1 MNEHGSPGAGH
12 TAPEGGSKAV
22 SLDSGHVVG
31 DGGIPEQFQE
41 RFENPG
47 LPPHQP
53 RHADVDPKA
62 AKRAERQVLFFFTL
76 SIVGTIAFV
85 IAYFAIDKETMFF
98 LPFVGNVNLLHTVI
112 GVGMG
117 LSLLGI
123 GLGAV
128 HWAKTLM
135 PDTEVVEERHPMR
148 SSDEDRA
155 GVVQTLKDG
164 GSSAQLGRRPMI
176 GLLGGTALGIFA
188 IPPVLQLVGGLGPPP
203 GADKSETFWQA
214 GMRLMLDPQGT
225 PIRASDV
232 TIGSAFHVLPE
243 HMDASLEELDQ
254 LGYVSEE
261 EKRTG
266 VYRFDQ
272 ELGPLERKAKAPVLL
287 MRLKP
292 EDITDPKMSEW
303 GYQGIVAYNK
313 ICTHAGCPVGLYE
326 QQTHHLLCPCHQST
340 FDLKQDCKVVFGPAN
355 RPLPQLPI
363 TVDNEGY
370 LVAARGF
377 EEPVGPSF
385 WERG

>member
-1 MNEHGSPGAGH
+1 MNEHGSPGSG
-12 TAPEGGSKAV
+12 APASGGGSEAV
-22 SLDSGHVVG
+22 SLDNGHVVG
-31 DGGIPEQFQE
+31 TGGIPEQFT
-41 RFENPG
+41 NPG

-53 RHADVDPKA
+53 RHADLDPAA
-62 AKRAERQVLFFFTL
+62 AKRAERQVLSLFTL
-76 SIVGTIAFV
+76 SIIGTIGFV
-85 IAYFAIDKETMFF
+85 IAYFAIDKDTMIPFPFF
-98 LPFVGNVNLLHTVI
+98 GNVSLLHTLL
-112 GVGMG
+112 GLCMG

-123 GLGAV
+123 GLAAV

-135 PDTEVVEERHPMR
+135 PDHETIEERHPMR
-148 SSDEDRA
+148 SADEDRA
-155 GVVQTLKDG
+155 AVGAIMKEGAT
-164 GSSAQLGRRPMI
+164 SAQLGRRPMI

-188 IPPVLQLVGGLGPPP
+188 IPPVLQVIGGLGPAP

-214 GMRLMLDPQGT
+214 GMRLVRDPELT
-225 PIRASDV
+225 PIHASDV

-243 HMDASLEELDQ
+243 HMSASLEELDR

-272 ELGPLERKAKAPVLL
+272 ELGYLERKAKAPVLL

-292 EDITDPKMSEW
+292 EDIEDPKMAEW

-340 FDLKQDCKVVFGPAN
+340 FDLKQDCKVVFGPAK

-363 TVDNEGY
+363 TVDAEGY
-370 LVAARGF
+370 LVAVRGF